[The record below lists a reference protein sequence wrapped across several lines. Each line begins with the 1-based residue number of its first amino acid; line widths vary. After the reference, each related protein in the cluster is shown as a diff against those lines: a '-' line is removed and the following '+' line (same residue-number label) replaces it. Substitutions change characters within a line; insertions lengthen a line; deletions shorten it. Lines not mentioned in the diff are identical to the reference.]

1 MKVGFIGLGKMG
13 SRIVA
18 KLILDGHEVSIWNRS
33 EEPFKKLEAKLASFK
48 GAKYRLFKTIEWMVK
63 SLEKPRVIW
72 LMLPAGSVTE
82 STLNEVV
89 KFIETEDIIIDG
101 GNSYFK
107 DTARR
112 YRQLKIK
119 GIRFLGIGVSGGI
132 IAEKQGYPMMVG
144 GDVSAYQ
151 YITTILDSL
160 AKPNGGYEYFGEG
173 GAGHFIKMVHN
184 AIEYGYMQAIGEGF
198 GLLDSSDY
206 NFDLKRIAEIYQKG
220 TLISGFMMERTIEAL
235 GSDPKLEKIT
245 GFIGKASGETIWA
258 VEEAEKKKLLFEI
271 IKRSLTIRN
280 QSGSD
285 PKIQKS
291 FAARMVS
298 ALRNAFGGH
307 PVRQAQ
313 GKKVKKK

>member
-132 IAEKQGYPMMVG
+132 IAEKTGYPLMVG

-151 YITTILDSL
+151 YITTILDTLS
-160 AKPNGGYEYFGEG
+160 KPNGGYEYFGEG

-184 AIEYGYMQAIGEGF
+184 GIEYGYMQSIGEGF
-198 GLLDSSDY
+198 GLLNSSDY
-206 NFDLKRIAEIYQKG
+206 NFDLKSIAEIYQKG

-235 GSDPKLEKIT
+235 GSDPK
-245 GFIGKASGETIWA
+245 AS
-258 VEEAEKKKLLFEI
+258 
-271 IKRSLTIRN
+271 
-280 QSGSD
+280 
-285 PKIQKS
+285 
-291 FAARMVS
+291 MV
-298 ALRNAFGGH
+298 L
-307 PVRQAQ
+307 
-313 GKKVKKK
+313 